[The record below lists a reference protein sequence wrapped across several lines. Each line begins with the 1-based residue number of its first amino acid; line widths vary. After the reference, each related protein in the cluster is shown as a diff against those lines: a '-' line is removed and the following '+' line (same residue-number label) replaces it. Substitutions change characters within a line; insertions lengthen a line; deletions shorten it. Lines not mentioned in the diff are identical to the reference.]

1 MALTNLQKI
10 RYELGDVDPGF
21 PIMSDSEYEYFL
33 EKNNDQVRRASLD
46 AAKTI
51 LFKLSMTASDSTV
64 DIFSLKGSKA
74 AEAYRQ
80 ALVMYIKNP
89 DLNEVLQ
96 NVKAYFGGVSKT
108 DMEANDANIDN
119 NTVPTVNQS
128 SYPTDYFSV

>member
-74 AEAYRQ
+74 AESYRQ